1 MATSQLFVVRRCDGF
16 YRFWH
21 DVMAPASLHEA
32 QAVYDRLTRDGT
44 HSTAPDSAEYY
55 DIFATNSLSEWTEGP
70 APLIR
75 RLHPDHFQPDCA
87 GCKRPITLFDRM
99 IHALGTFRS
108 ARSCSSDLP
117 AIEMHLLGLDF
128 HDRQLRFFREATD
141 AQVRAYVRDIDWSCS
156 LILGAIRADRVVA
169 MAEALFDCSGAPHH
183 AEIAVS
189 VDHDLRRRGLGGH
202 LVAQAVE
209 RVGALGAR
217 QTSLS
222 FLRENR
228 PIQRIVRALGGLLDM
243 EDLVGSIPTAA
254 FAHAPAAFD
263 QRLAA

>member
-1 MATSQLFVVRRCDGF
+1 MATRQLFVVRRCDGF

-21 DVMAPASLHEA
+21 DVMAPAPLLEA

-55 DIFATNSLSEWTEGP
+55 DIFATDPLPEWTEGP

-75 RLHPDHFQPDCA
+75 RLHP
-87 GCKRPITLFDRM
+87 
-99 IHALGTFRS
+99 
-108 ARSCSSDLP
+108 SDLP
-117 AIEMHLLGLDF
+117 AIETHLLGLDC
-128 HDRQLRFFREATD
+128 HDRRLRFFREATD

-189 VDHDLRRRGLGGH
+189 VDHDLRRRGLGGQ

>member
-55 DIFATNSLSEWTEGP
+55 DIFATDSLSEWTEGP

-75 RLHPDHFQPDCA
+75 RLHP
-87 GCKRPITLFDRM
+87 
-99 IHALGTFRS
+99 
-108 ARSCSSDLP
+108 SDLP

-128 HDRQLRFFREATD
+128 HDRRLRFFREATD

-202 LVAQAVE
+202 LIAQAVE

>member
-1 MATSQLFVVRRCDGF
+1 MATRQLFVVRRCDGF

-21 DVMAPASLHEA
+21 DVMAPAPLLEA

-55 DIFATNSLSEWTEGP
+55 DIFATDPLPEWTAGS

-75 RLHPDHFQPDCA
+75 RLHP
-87 GCKRPITLFDRM
+87 
-99 IHALGTFRS
+99 
-108 ARSCSSDLP
+108 SDLP
-117 AIEMHLLGLDF
+117 AIEMHLLGLDPN
-128 HDRQLRFFREATD
+128 DRRLRFFREATD
-141 AQVRAYVRDIDWSCS
+141 AQVRAYAQDIDWSCS

-189 VDHDLRRRGLGGH
+189 VDHDLRRRGLGGY
-202 LVAQAVE
+202 LVGQAVE

-228 PIQRIVRALGGLLDM
+228 PIQRIVRSLGGLLDM